1 MNRTK
6 TLFLLGIGLLLGLS
20 ALGWGQSVDF
30 HRDIVVGAGES
41 QDTVFILGGTATVD
55 GLVKKSV
62 VALGG
67 TVIISGTVED
77 SVVGIGASI
86 TLKSTAVIKKD
97 VVAIGG
103 SLTREPGATVGND
116 TVYFD
121 LSRVV
126 PRFMRGDGARGFFS
140 LSIVPVILI
149 LKLVT
154 VFLWLIMTLVVA
166 AVFPKPIALAS
177 GQVRRSFWPTFGI
190 GFLGFIIFS
199 GLIIISALLC
209 LILIGIPILLFVGAA
224 ALALRVF
231 GQVTMFHFFGESLA
245 RSFGKPNP
253 SVMGA
258 SLLGL
263 LIVSFIG
270 LVPVLGLLFSF
281 VISILAFGVAI
292 MTKFGTTEN
301 WLAKKPTQT
310 QPPTPPQ
317 APAPPQA

>member
-1 MNRTK
+1 MNRSTA
-6 TLFLLGIGLLLGLS
+6 LVLLGIGLILGLS
-20 ALGWGQSVDF
+20 AVGRGQVVDL
-30 HRDIVVGAGES
+30 HHDIVVGAGES

-67 TVIISGTVED
+67 TVIVSGTVED

-86 TLKSTAVIKKD
+86 TLKSTAVVKKD

-121 LSRVV
+121 LSRFV
-126 PRFMRGDGARGFFS
+126 PRFMRGDGAKGFFS

-149 LKLVT
+149 LKLIT
-154 VFLWLIMTLVVA
+154 VFLWLVMTLVVA
-166 AVFPKPIALAS
+166 SIFPKQIVLAS
-177 GQVRRSFWPTFGI
+177 AQVRRSFWPTFGI
-190 GFLGFIIFS
+190 GFLGFIIFT

-209 LILIGIPILLFVGAA
+209 LILIGIPILLFVGVA
-224 ALALRVF
+224 ALALRIF
-231 GQVTMFHFFGESLA
+231 GQVTMFQFFGESLA
-245 RSFGKPNP
+245 KSFGKPNP
-253 SVMGA
+253 SVLGA

-263 LIVSFIG
+263 LIVSLIG
-270 LVPVLGLLFSF
+270 FVPVIGLLFSF

-301 WLAKKPTQT
+301 WFAGKRASA
-310 QPPTPPQ
+310 QPPAPPQ
-317 APAPPQA
+317 VPAPPQA